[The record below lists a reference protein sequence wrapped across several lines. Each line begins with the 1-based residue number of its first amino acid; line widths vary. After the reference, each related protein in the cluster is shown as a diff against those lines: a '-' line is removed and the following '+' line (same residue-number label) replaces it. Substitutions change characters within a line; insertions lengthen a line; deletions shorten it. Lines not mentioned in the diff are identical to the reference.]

1 MIRADDVGVMING
14 NTQTIMLD
22 FIFIVRS
29 MRETLKEDFGEEV
42 ADKLITDMGKMAYLD
57 PNDDEA
63 YDEAFDK
70 IVEESPF
77 MEWKGEH
84 NNGK

>member
-42 ADKLITDMGKMAYLD
+42 ADKLITDLGKMAYLD

-63 YDEAFDK
+63 FDK
-70 IVEESPF
+70 IIEESPF

>member
-1 MIRADDVGVMING
+1 MKVIRADDVGVMING
-14 NTQTIMLD
+14 DTQTIMMD

-29 MRETLKEDFGEEV
+29 MRETLKEDFGEEI
-42 ADKLITDMGKMAYLD
+42 ADAMITDMGKMAYVD
-57 PNDDEA
+57 PDDN
-63 YDEAFDK
+63 EAFDK
-70 IVEESPF
+70 IVKESKF

>member
-14 NTQTIMLD
+14 DTQTIMMD
-22 FIFIVRS
+22 FIFIIRS
-29 MRETLKEDFGEEV
+29 MRETLKEDFGEEA
-42 ADKLITDMGKMAYLD
+42 ADMLISDMGKLAYLD

-63 YDEAFDK
+63 FDK
-70 IVEESPF
+70 IIEESPF
-77 MEWKGEH
+77 MEWKVEH

>member
-14 NTQTIMLD
+14 DTQTIMMD

-29 MRETLKEDFGEEV
+29 MRATLKEDFGEEI
-42 ADKLITDMGKMAYLD
+42 ADALIADMGKMAYVD
-57 PNDDEA
+57 END
-63 YDEAFDK
+63 DEAFDK
-70 IVEESPF
+70 IIEESPF
-77 MEWKGEH
+77 MEWKGEK